1 LPLIE
6 AEFSSNHISLQ
17 YCSNTE
23 KNLRK
28 LSSSLTP
35 ISLSDVKEPN
45 VGKESSTDKV
55 VSRIKLRRRELKLT
69 QTELAKVAN
78 LTPAAISQFE
88 SGARKPSFK
97 TLSSLSDA
105 LKVTTDYLLGKAD
118 KSYDDL
124 LADPKISAMFK
135 GMMEFTE
142 KDKETLYEFYEFLK
156 MKAEKSSKAE

>member
-1 LPLIE
+1 MLK
-6 AEFSSNHISLQ
+6 F
-17 YCSNTE
+17 
-23 KNLRK
+23 KK
-28 LSSSLTP
+28 LSGNVTP
-35 ISLSDVKEPN
+35 PCCLIKEPN
-45 VGKESSTDKV
+45 VAKESKDSSTDKV

-105 LKVTTDYLLGKAD
+105 LKVTTDYLLGKTE
-118 KSYDDL
+118 KSYGDL
-124 LADPKISAMFK
+124 LADPKISAMFR

-156 MKAEKSSKAE
+156 TKAEAQKTEDLSSTEE

>member
-1 LPLIE
+1 MG
-6 AEFSSNHISLQ
+6 
-17 YCSNTE
+17 
-23 KNLRK
+23 
-28 LSSSLTP
+28 
-35 ISLSDVKEPN
+35 KEPR
-45 VGKESSTDKV
+45 ESNTDKV

-69 QTELAKVAN
+69 QTEL
-78 LTPAAISQFE
+78 E

-156 MKAEKSSKAE
+156 MKAGKTSKA